1 MTKKFAGLMGLAAGT
16 VMLLGAG
23 TALALDSSV
32 EAMEA
37 GGSHQFY
44 VWCTGMDD
52 YEATADGSD
61 WRAAQ
66 TALWSD
72 LQGQGRSNCWPV
84 WQGLVD

>member
-1 MTKKFAGLMGLAAGT
+1 MSKTMTGLMGLAAGAA
-16 VMLLGAG
+16 MLIGAG
-23 TALALDSSV
+23 TAFALDSSV
-32 EAMEA
+32 EAMEMA
-37 GGSHQFY
+37 GTHQFY

-52 YEATADGSD
+52 YEATSDGGD

-66 TALWSD
+66 TALWND